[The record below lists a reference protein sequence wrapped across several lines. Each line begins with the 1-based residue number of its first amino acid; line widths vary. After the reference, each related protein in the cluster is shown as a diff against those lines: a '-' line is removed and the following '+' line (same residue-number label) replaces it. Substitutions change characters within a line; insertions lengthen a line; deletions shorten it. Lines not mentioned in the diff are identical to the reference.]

1 MERERQKYHEI
12 FEEKSGKILLA
23 TGLAFSMAACGI
35 TDNKEKQMRNL
46 VNNKTITIVNQ
57 TTLMAIITVTAI
69 LIILMVIITAIA
81 IQTTLMVKITV
92 TAIQTT
98 LMAIIMAIAIQTI
111 LMVIVT

>member
-1 MERERQKYHEI
+1 MKYLKK
-12 FEEKSGKILLA
+12 KSGKILLA
-23 TGLAFSMAACGI
+23 TGLAFSMAACGV

-69 LIILMVIITAIA
+69 QTILTVIITAIA
-81 IQTTLMVKITV
+81 IQTTLMAIITAI
-92 TAIQTT
+92 AIQTT
-98 LMAIIMAIAIQTI
+98 LMAIITVTAIQTI